1 MVQSVKTWGGFNH
14 KNRRVSI
21 DRTKKGRYT
30 LLDSPAK
37 GFADVTT
44 IETIFPNPR
53 DYDQN
58 VETLGVCKI
67 ESPVRNRDFIDD
79 DERILVTENVKD
91 LQRSTERLGVTPS
104 FERAGPHRKIFHDP
118 AWSRVGIVTAGGLCP
133 GLNHVIKGLVEI
145 LSFDYGIRTIYGIRY
160 GYAGLVPRHG
170 HEPIML
176 DTDTVDTIHEQG
188 GTLLGSSRGQQDIG
202 EIVDTL
208 SRMNINLLFCIGGD
222 GSLRGARAIAEECKR
237 RNLAV
242 SVLGIPKTIDNDLHF
257 VGRSFGFETAV
268 GEATSIIQAAHTEAK
283 GAFNG
288 IGLVKLMGRDSGF
301 IAAYAALANPVVNF
315 CLIPELDFE
324 MEGPHGLLAAL
335 ERRFD
340 RYKDHAVIVVA
351 EGAGQRHIADEP
363 ERKDA
368 SGNILKKDIGD
379 YLKQRITDHFKK
391 AKKEASVKYFDPSYT
406 IRSVPAKGTDA
417 IRCYMLA
424 RNAVHAAMA
433 GRTNCVVGNQ
443 NDWYTLVPIRLATID
458 RQKVNL
464 NSDLWR
470 AVLDATGQTI
480 YFGGGTDGGARP

>member
-1 MVQSVKTWGGFNH
+1 M
-14 KNRRVSI
+14 
-21 DRTKKGRYT
+21 T
-30 LLDSPAK
+30 L
-37 GFADVTT
+37 
-44 IETIFPNPR
+44 IEKIFSNPKE
-53 DYDQN
+53 YSLN
-58 VETLGVCKI
+58 VETLGTCKI

-91 LQRSTERLGVTPS
+91 LQTAAERLGFTPS
-104 FERAGPHRKIFHDP
+104 FERAGPHHKIFHDP
-118 AWSRVGIVTAGGLCP
+118 SWSRVGIVTAGGLCP

-145 LSFDYGIRTIYGIRY
+145 LSFDYGIKTIYGIRY
-160 GYAGLVPRHG
+160 GYAGLIPRFG
-170 HEPIML
+170 YEPIML
-176 DTDTVDTIHEQG
+176 NTDNVDTIHEHG
-188 GTLLGSSRGQQDIG
+188 GTMLGSSRGQQDTG

-208 SRMNINLLFCIGGD
+208 ARMNINLLFCIGGD
-222 GSLRGARAIAEECKR
+222 GSLRCARDIAEECKR
-237 RNLAV
+237 RKLAV
-242 SVLGIPKTIDNDLHF
+242 SVIGIPKTIDNDLHF

-268 GEATSIIQAAHTEAK
+268 AEATTIIQAAHTEAK
-283 GAFNG
+283 GTFNG

-301 IAAYAALANPVVNF
+301 ITAYASLANPVVNF

-324 MEGPHGLLAAL
+324 MDGPHGLLAAL
-335 ERRFD
+335 ECRFGS
-340 RYKDHAVIVVA
+340 YKDHAVIVIA
-351 EGAGQRHIADEP
+351 EGAGQRHISDEP

-379 YLKQRITDHFKK
+379 YLQKRITHHFK
-391 AKKEASVKYFDPSYT
+391 ERNLTASVKYFDPSYT

-443 NDWYTLVPIRLATID
+443 NDWYTLVPIRLATIE

-470 AVLDATGQTI
+470 AVLDATGQTL
-480 YFGGGTDGGARP
+480 YFNGGAKKAGLNGSSLNGNVVP